1 MFRKKTLRNTDYET
15 SSQPSKESKKRQR
28 NRSGGRND
36 SYASSSNTIDE
47 IIRDEDYDIQSV
59 IDVSRLEKVYLVL
72 SFSTDRFIWHNPN
85 SKDHNVSISF
95 YFHSDGCCQG
105 RLFRRCC
112 NRKCFIS
119 LCTKLRKMIAFVFTQ
134 VGFFFIVGLYC
145 VLGAL
150 IFTFLENPHEIEV
163 FISVMHE

>member
-59 IDVSRLEKVYLVL
+59 IDVSRLEKNLYYHLATIDL
-72 SFSTDRFIWHNPN
+72 NCGIIQIIRILIFQ
-85 SKDHNVSISF
+85 F
-95 YFHSDGCCQG
+95 YF
-105 RLFRRCC
+105 
-112 NRKCFIS
+112 IS
-119 LCTKLRKMIAFVFTQ
+119 TAMDAVKGDYFEGAVIESASSVF
-134 VGFFFIVGLYC
+134 
-145 VLGAL
+145 A
-150 IFTFLENPHEIEV
+150 P
-163 FISVMHE
+163 S